1 MLTAEGNA
9 RSCNLLLRFGNVVE
23 FPLQY
28 LVVIIKSITYLSF
41 RFLLKY
47 FACFKPLC
55 IGSVYGD
62 GDVEIKVPGSSLVKD
77 TFFFSSSF
85 SFFFFYYYFFY
96 HSYHKN
102 DCLSRKDES
111 FFNNRGQNI
120 ITSYDR
126 DINETNK
133 TRHKDK

>member
-62 GDVEIKVPGSSLVKD
+62 GDVGIKVPGSSLVKH
-77 TFFFSSSF
+77 TVFFPRLFPSF
-85 SFFFFYYYFFY
+85 SFIIIFFITV
-96 HSYHKN
+96 
-102 DCLSRKDES
+102 
-111 FFNNRGQNI
+111 I
-120 ITSYDR
+120 I
-126 DINETNK
+126 K
-133 TRHKDK
+133 TTV

>member
-9 RSCNLLLRFGNVVE
+9 RSCNLLLRFRNVVE

-77 TFFFSSSF
+77 TFFFPRLFPSF
-85 SFFFFYYYFFY
+85 SFIIIFFITV
-96 HSYHKN
+96 
-102 DCLSRKDES
+102 
-111 FFNNRGQNI
+111 I
-120 ITSYDR
+120 I
-126 DINETNK
+126 K
-133 TRHKDK
+133 TTV

>member
-9 RSCNLLLRFGNVVE
+9 CSCNLLLRFGNVVE

-77 TFFFSSSF
+77 TFFFPRLFPSF
-85 SFFFFYYYFFY
+85 SFIIIFFITV
-96 HSYHKN
+96 
-102 DCLSRKDES
+102 
-111 FFNNRGQNI
+111 I
-120 ITSYDR
+120 I
-126 DINETNK
+126 K
-133 TRHKDK
+133 TTV

>member
-9 RSCNLLLRFGNVVE
+9 CSCNLLLRFGNVVE

-77 TFFFSSSF
+77 TFFFLV
-85 SFFFFYYYFFY
+85 FFLLFLLLLFFY

-102 DCLSRKDES
+102 NCLTRKDES
-111 FFNNRGQNI
+111 FFNNRGHTEYRNI
-120 ITSYDR
+120 V
-126 DINETNK
+126 
-133 TRHKDK
+133 

>member
-9 RSCNLLLRFGNVVE
+9 RSCNAIWECCGISSAVFSCDNQVYFLHV
-23 FPLQY
+23 
-28 LVVIIKSITYLSF
+28 SF
-41 RFLLKY
+41 KY

-85 SFFFFYYYFFY
+85 SFFFFYYYFFITV
-96 HSYHKN
+96 
-102 DCLSRKDES
+102 
-111 FFNNRGQNI
+111 I
-120 ITSYDR
+120 I
-126 DINETNK
+126 K
-133 TRHKDK
+133 TTV

>member
-77 TFFFSSSF
+77 TFFFLV
-85 SFFFFYYYFFY
+85 FFLLFLLLLFFY

-102 DCLSRKDES
+102 NCLTRKDES
-111 FFNNRGQNI
+111 FFNNRGHTEYRNI
-120 ITSYDR
+120 V
-126 DINETNK
+126 
-133 TRHKDK
+133 

>member
-1 MLTAEGNA
+1 M
-9 RSCNLLLRFGNVVE
+9 E

-77 TFFFSSSF
+77 TFFFPRLLPSF
-85 SFFFFYYYFFY
+85 SFIIIFFITV
-96 HSYHKN
+96 
-102 DCLSRKDES
+102 
-111 FFNNRGQNI
+111 I
-120 ITSYDR
+120 I
-126 DINETNK
+126 K
-133 TRHKDK
+133 TTV

>member
-9 RSCNLLLRFGNVVE
+9 CSCNLLLRFGNVVE

-85 SFFFFYYYFFY
+85 AFFFFYYYFFY

-111 FFNNRGQNI
+111 FFNNRGHTEYRNI
-120 ITSYDR
+120 V
-126 DINETNK
+126 
-133 TRHKDK
+133 

>member
-1 MLTAEGNA
+1 M
-9 RSCNLLLRFGNVVE
+9 E

-28 LVVIIKSITYLSF
+28 LVVIIKSIAYLSF

-77 TFFFSSSF
+77 TFFFLV
-85 SFFFFYYYFFY
+85 FFLLFLLLLFFY

-102 DCLSRKDES
+102 NCLTRKDES
-111 FFNNRGQNI
+111 FFNNRGHTEYRNI
-120 ITSYDR
+120 V
-126 DINETNK
+126 
-133 TRHKDK
+133 